1 LGSALARLA
10 LAPGLSLP
18 ELLDSELPRLPRSLV
33 VLVVTPNLGAGLGAV
48 LSGLRRSG
56 FEAGVVW
63 IQRPGQ
69 EADAAGLPPS
79 VPIYPVRDDS
89 DLENLGAV
97 GL

>member
-1 LGSALARLA
+1 M
-10 LAPGLSLP
+10 
-18 ELLDSELPRLPRSLV
+18 
-33 VLVVTPNLGAGLGAV
+33 

-69 EADAAGLPPS
+69 EADAADLPPS

-89 DLENLGAV
+89 DLENLGAAA
-97 GL
+97 L